1 MVDTAKFYLQ
11 LLKSILEGNQPDH
24 SRNGIYLISAGNVI
38 WDDLYKSIAKA
49 LLKRGVVRDDS
60 IVLASGETRQQM
72 AEALGIPASSV
83 EAKISGK

>member
-1 MVDTAKFYLQ
+1 
-11 LLKSILEGNQPDH
+11 
-24 SRNGIYLISAGNVI
+24 VI

-60 IVLASGETRQQM
+60 VVLASGETRQQM